1 MLSLRTNLTGGGK
14 SEQVLIRIITLN
26 PCNGV
31 LDVQPNTERGGTM
44 GQHRNSR
51 VAACLRCQL
60 EVRVTTDDSGLML
73 SYDADHWIK
82 RCCCNDLSSPAECCS
97 FLTLEAL
104 VNTLPRAPKVLT

>member
-1 MLSLRTNLTGGGK
+1 MLSFAPIWRAALN
-14 SEQVLIRIITLN
+14 SEQVLIRIITFN
-26 PCNGV
+26 PSNGV
-31 LDVQPNTERGGTM
+31 LDVQTSTELRGTVE
-44 GQHRNSR
+44 HNKFTS
-51 VAACLRCQL
+51 VIACLRCQL
-60 EVRVTTDDSGLML
+60 KVSATTDDSGLVL